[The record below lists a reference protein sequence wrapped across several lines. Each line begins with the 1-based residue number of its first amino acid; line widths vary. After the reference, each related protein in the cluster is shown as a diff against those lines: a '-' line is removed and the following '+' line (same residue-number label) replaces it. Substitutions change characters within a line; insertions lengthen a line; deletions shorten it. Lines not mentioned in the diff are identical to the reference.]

1 MGVDNGS
8 SIVVGA
14 SRSVLSPH
22 ELLARALRGPEH
34 APRSAAKELPLA
46 LRRGWTAGHPQGKQ
60 DRWLLVT
67 DMANVGRFFN
77 TAHVQPAESGGAD
90 GELQDLQGG
99 AGEPGRL
106 PEAFD

>member
-46 LRRGWTAGHPQGKQ
+46 LRRGRGLAPLRPKHFEN
-60 DRWLLVT
+60 R
-67 DMANVGRFFN
+67 AN
-77 TAHVQPAESGGAD
+77 TAYRVLNST
-90 GELQDLQGG
+90 
-99 AGEPGRL
+99 
-106 PEAFD
+106 